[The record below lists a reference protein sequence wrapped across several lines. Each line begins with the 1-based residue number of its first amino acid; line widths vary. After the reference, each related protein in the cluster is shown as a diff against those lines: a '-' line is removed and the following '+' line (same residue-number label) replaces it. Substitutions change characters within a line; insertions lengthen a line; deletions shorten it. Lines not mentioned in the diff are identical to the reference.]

1 MEVGRKSEELRDDFG
16 GDIDLRGLAGGYLAG
31 GDTGYLGYL
40 AVQSPDSGLAGVLV
54 DDLLNRALEET
65 YLALLQ
71 AVGLK
76 LLGYQVALGLRISSP
91 YGRAGRGGWC

>member
-1 MEVGRKSEELRDDFG
+1 MTLTFVV
-16 GDIDLRGLAGGYLAG
+16 GLAGGYLAG

-40 AVQSPDSGLAGVLV
+40 PVQSPDTGLAGVLV
-54 DDLLNRALEET
+54 DDLLNRALEEA

-76 LLGYQVALGLRISSP
+76 LLGYQVALGDADFLLGQVSGLGIR
-91 YGRAGRGGWC
+91 